1 MKQNAAVLDIKMKK
15 LILLLLLAVFAHSQ
29 EINATTI
36 KFKGNDAFFTAV
48 LKEAIGIEEES
59 FYKFWKKSPSYTAE
73 ELDDIESNIVDFYHS
88 KGFFNVKTELELKDE
103 TALFKISEGDR
114 MKISKVEIDS
124 PFYIKNM
131 IASKEGD
138 YFDADAFVKSKENIK
153 RYLQENG
160 YPKAKLDAKAFI
172 DMATYEAKLHFIIT
186 EAKEYNFG
194 SVHITP
200 IESVDGEYIQEKL
213 VFKKGEK
220 YDSRKIDESYKNL
233 YATGAFDTVSIKHLD
248 EKDGDPLPMEV
259 NATLGKLKSFKI
271 GAGYDTDEGARI
283 KGGWIHKNFMGNLKR
298 FEAMAEVSTIR
309 QNVGAKITIP
319 KLFGFEFE
327 ELAKYEKVKYPGFS
341 EKNIFNTFKF
351 KLPYKT
357 TTHHLGLLTEK
368 GEVKA
373 DDVSEQIK
381 DQKFFINAFLYE
393 YTIDRRD
400 SILDAKKGYY
410 IAWNIE
416 VSDSVLGS
424 NINYV
429 KSNLE
434 GRRIFGFDDAS
445 MFRDF
450 LFAFKGNIGGIDDF
464 KQNDIPVFKRY
475 FAGGSFSNRGYSYR
489 RLGKKDDHGNY
500 IGGNSIIDW
509 SAEAR
514 YKTTK
519 SLWTVL
525 FLDSTLLNEKSMMFN
540 GEYKPSVGA
549 GLRYD
554 TIVGPVRI
562 DIGVPLREEKKS
574 PVFHISFGQAF

>member
-1 MKQNAAVLDIKMKK
+1 MKK

-36 KFKGNDAFFTAV
+36 KFKGNDAFFTVV

-220 YDSRKIDESYKNL
+220 YDSRKITKVIKTSML
-233 YATGAFDTVSIKHLD
+233 PGRSI
-248 EKDGDPLPMEV
+248 P
-259 NATLGKLKSFKI
+259 
-271 GAGYDTDEGARI
+271 
-283 KGGWIHKNFMGNLKR
+283 
-298 FEAMAEVSTIR
+298 
-309 QNVGAKITIP
+309 
-319 KLFGFEFE
+319 
-327 ELAKYEKVKYPGFS
+327 YP
-341 EKNIFNTFKF
+341 
-351 KLPYKT
+351 
-357 TTHHLGLLTEK
+357 
-368 GEVKA
+368 
-373 DDVSEQIK
+373 
-381 DQKFFINAFLYE
+381 
-393 YTIDRRD
+393 
-400 SILDAKKGYY
+400 
-410 IAWNIE
+410 
-416 VSDSVLGS
+416 
-424 NINYV
+424 
-429 KSNLE
+429 
-434 GRRIFGFDDAS
+434 
-445 MFRDF
+445 
-450 LFAFKGNIGGIDDF
+450 
-464 KQNDIPVFKRY
+464 
-475 FAGGSFSNRGYSYR
+475 
-489 RLGKKDDHGNY
+489 
-500 IGGNSIIDW
+500 
-509 SAEAR
+509 
-514 YKTTK
+514 
-519 SLWTVL
+519 
-525 FLDSTLLNEKSMMFN
+525 
-540 GEYKPSVGA
+540 
-549 GLRYD
+549 
-554 TIVGPVRI
+554 
-562 DIGVPLREEKKS
+562 
-574 PVFHISFGQAF
+574 